1 MKKALALILVLACVF
16 AANAAFAAQIAPLPG
31 TNMEEELNDCTLRIG
46 FKLDAVSETE
56 IIADVYDE
64 QRYDAVEVT
73 QIAVGDVITYMGED
87 VTVETVEV
95 DYSTLINGGSIDA
108 DGITLCPEGGAYLA
122 IIEDNADYMALG
134 SVDLPFADEMTF
146 YHWGED
152 ENGEI
157 ILAGATEVKAS
168 PAELLELLRAES
180 CEEFLPAF
188 TSVQTEDGKLF
199 SISINYTP

>member
-73 QIAVGDVITYMGED
+73 QIAVGDVVTYMGED

-108 DGITLCPEGGAYLA
+108 DGITLCPDEGGTYIALEGESPAYLL
-122 IIEDNADYMALG
+122 LG
-134 SVDLPFADEMTF
+134 TAQLTFADEVVYHHWQQDEEGTVMDEMTSETVPAAQIKDLLTAE
-146 YHWGED
+146 GD
-152 ENGEI
+152 ETYYPDSLTVVIEGG
-157 ILAGATEVKAS
+157 LVTE
-168 PAELLELLRAES
+168 LN
-180 CEEFLPAF
+180 
-188 TSVQTEDGKLF
+188 
-199 SISINYTP
+199 INYVP

>member
-1 MKKALALILVLACVF
+1 MKKVLVSILALAMLFSMCTAI
-16 AANAAFAAQIAPLPG
+16 AAEIKPIDSFS
-31 TNMEEELNDCTLRIG
+31 MEDDLTSNIFNVG
-46 FKLDAVSETE
+46 FKM
-56 IIADVYDE
+56 ADVTE
-64 QRYDAVEVT
+64 EGIQLANVFTEMRYDMGDVEAL
-73 QIAVGDVITYMGED
+73 QVGDTIIYKGEP
-87 VTVETVEV
+87 VQVESVEF
-95 DYSTLINGGSIDA
+95 DYSAIINGGA
-108 DGITLCPEGGAYLA
+108 LEGGITLCPEGGAYLA

-134 SVDLPFADEMTF
+134 SIDLPFADEMTF

-168 PAELLELLRAES
+168 PAELLELLRAEG